1 MPTNQEGPA
10 LPQQPKNPPLPTGQQ
25 FAYWLAKAAIEVREG
40 AHATPEHVGAAA
52 RLRSETVTRFEKVE
66 NWPRD
71 LDRLMAA
78 YADVAGI
85 DDARTIFD
93 LALDKWYANGD
104 APQLHA
110 DGHGA
115 KPKDAQQ
122 LAKELA
128 ARRRRPR
135 APGGPARKPS
145 AVPKRQ
151 AGS

>member
-1 MPTNQEGPA
+1 
-10 LPQQPKNPPLPTGQQ
+10 LPKQPKNPPLPTGQQ
-25 FAYWLAKAAIEVREG
+25 FAYWLAKAATQVREG

-52 RLRSETVTRFEKVE
+52 RLRSETVTRFEKAE

-85 DDARTIFD
+85 DDARKIFD

-104 APQLHA
+104 APVLHA
-110 DGHGA
+110 DGDGSG
-115 KPKDAQQ
+115 PKGAQQ
-122 LAKELA
+122 FAKELG

-135 APGGPARKPS
+135 APGDLSQKPS